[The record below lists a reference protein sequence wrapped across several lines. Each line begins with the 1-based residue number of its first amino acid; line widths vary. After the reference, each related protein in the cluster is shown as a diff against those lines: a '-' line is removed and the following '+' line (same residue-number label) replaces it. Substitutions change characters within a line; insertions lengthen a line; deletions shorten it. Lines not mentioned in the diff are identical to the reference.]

1 MHGFIVV
8 DLFSIGIVNYNRLFN
23 PLNLSGHHWL
33 SLGHCILDLI
43 TLRLKSSVK
52 LGNLLKIKPR

>member
-23 PLNLSGHHWL
+23 PLNLGGKL
-33 SLGHCILDLI
+33 LVIIRSLYFGPNN
-43 TLRLKSSVK
+43 TSS
-52 LGNLLKIKPR
+52 